1 MAIIVSG
8 VEKSTYTPIEEGT
21 YCALCYGL
29 IDIGY
34 VYSEKFDNVSKKLRV
49 LWELIGAGTDTIDGV
64 EVNKVISKEYTA
76 SLNAKGNLRKDLR
89 AWRGREFT
97 DEELERFNLNNVLG
111 APCQIQIIHNTGNN
125 GSTYANIA
133 AIMSLPKG
141 MPKPAETRTFI
152 SWDYAENE
160 IGDAQ
165 WDMLPEW
172 LQNAIKETESYQF
185 ITTGNTGHLK
195 EHQIKEIEETNA
207 FKKWREK
214 NGDMPVIDG
223 NDEDLP
229 F

>member
-1 MAIIVSG
+1 MAIFVSG
-8 VEKSTYTPIEEGT
+8 AEKSSYTPIEEGT

-29 IDIGY
+29 VDIGY
-34 VYSEKFDNVSKKLRV
+34 TYSEKFDNVSKKLRV
-49 LWELIGAGTDTIDGV
+49 LWELIGAGTDTIDGA
-64 EVNKVISKEYTA
+64 EVNKTISKEYTA

-111 APCQIQIIHNTGNN
+111 APCQIQIIHNSGSN

-141 MPKPAETRTFI
+141 MSKPESTRTYI
-152 SWDYAENE
+152 AWDYNENE

-165 WDMLPEW
+165 WGMLPEW
-172 LQNAIKETESYQF
+172 LREAIKASETYQY
-185 ITTGNTGHLK
+185 ITTNNPGHMK
-195 EHQIKEIEETNA
+195 DYQIAEIEETNA
-207 FKKWREK
+207 FKKYREK
-214 NGDMPVIDG
+214 NGEFPVMDDDDG
-223 NDEDLP
+223 ELP